1 MLPSFLGGSHLAAV
15 NLHRSMA
22 GQVILKRASAS
33 RPSGEWSDDY
43 DVLAD
48 GVVVG
53 QHHERRRLTHRL
65 AVDVDATLRL
75 PRRPLADARLR
86 SDARGGDGGVREKLA
101 AGMSG
106 AGQAEQ
112 ATRQRWPPPAPR
124 LRRLLRCHP
133 AGWQSGRGGLS
144 TGVYSGRGDRGEAAT
159 TTISNRPR
167 ELFVIC
173 GQVRPVATSRVL
185 INAQIAAPAFF

>member
-86 SDARGGDGGVREKLA
+86 SDARGGDGGVREELA
-101 AGMSG
+101 AGS
-106 AGQAEQ
+106 
-112 ATRQRWPPPAPR
+112 
-124 LRRLLRCHP
+124 
-133 AGWQSGRGGLS
+133 SSKIGR
-144 TGVYSGRGDRGEAAT
+144 
-159 TTISNRPR
+159 
-167 ELFVIC
+167 
-173 GQVRPVATSRVL
+173 
-185 INAQIAAPAFF
+185 